1 MQKNRGSRNAGID
14 FLRGLAILL
23 VLLLHFTLALG
34 LKDSPLGSLL
44 GVELLR
50 AIVLNGNFGVTIF
63 FTISGY
69 LITSNSIKRWG
80 CLAQINWR
88 EFYLL
93 RIARI
98 MPPLLLALFIIVS
111 LGSLGVPYFDNSDNG
126 NQFPASYFLIS
137 AGSVL
142 TFWHNVLMQSTGYFN
157 YCLNIYWSLSV
168 EEVFYLCL
176 PLLCILLRKQSWFI
190 LFCLALIVYAPVY
203 RSQHLKNE
211 IDYMYAYFACF
222 DAIAIGCLTALLAQ
236 KIELNKMTA
245 ICVRWFAMLAL
256 VTVYLRGI
264 GGHEIEGFSLIAF
277 FSAAFLLTTKEAS
290 GQSTGQAWASHLAL
304 RWLGWMGR
312 HSYELYLFHII
323 VLALMRNVSSKK
335 DLSYEMRLPC
345 LFLFLLLSSILA
357 GLVAR
362 YVAEPANLYL
372 RQKTRSW
379 YPGLSVT
386 Q

>member
-1 MQKNRGSRNAGID
+1 MQENISSRNAGID

-23 VLLLHFTLALG
+23 VLLLHFSLALG
-34 LKDSPLGSLL
+34 LKDSPVGSLL
-44 GVELLR
+44 GPDLLR
-50 AIVLNGNFGVTIF
+50 SIVLNGNYGVTIF

-69 LITSNSIKRWG
+69 LITSNSFKRWG
-80 CLAQINWR
+80 SLAQINWR

-98 MPPLLLALFIIVS
+98 MPPLLLALFIIVT

-126 NQFPASYFLIS
+126 NHLPASYFFI
-137 AGSVL
+137 ATGSVL
-142 TFWHNVLMQSTGYFN
+142 TFWHNVLMQSVGYFN

-176 PLLCILLRKQSWFI
+176 PLLCITLRKQSWFI
-190 LFCLALIVYAPVY
+190 LFCLALIVYAPIF

-211 IDYMYAYFACF
+211 IEYMYAYFACF

-236 KIELNKMTA
+236 KIELRKTVA

-256 VTVYLRGI
+256 ATVYLRGV
-264 GGHEIEGFSLIAF
+264 GGHEIEGFTLIAF
-277 FSAAFLLTTKEAS
+277 FSAVFLIATK
-290 GQSTGQAWASHLAL
+290 QPVQQTWAIRKGMA
-304 RWLGWMGR
+304 WLGWMGR

-323 VLALMRNVSSKK
+323 VLALMRNVISKK
-335 DLSYEMRLPC
+335 ELSYEMRLPC
-345 LFLFLLLSSILA
+345 LFLFLLLSAVLA

-362 YVAEPANLYL
+362 YVAEPANTYL
-372 RQKTRSW
+372 RKKIRNAHPALQAA
-379 YPGLSVT
+379 
-386 Q
+386 